1 MSRFSRRQAL
11 VAPLALLA
19 PTCFGGG
26 RAQAAPRELRLK
38 APQGVVRVYRPPHY
52 DAAKAGLA
60 IYVHGLY
67 TDVDHAWA
75 EHQLP
80 EQFAA
85 SRRNALFIVPAARS
99 EATAMPPWDDLQ
111 TLLDLI
117 ARELPSDLLP
127 DATAPLVIAGHSGAY
142 KQIVQWLS
150 DVRLHT
156 LLFLDA
162 LYGGEVELRAWL
174 DAATENRMALVN
186 HDTVPA
192 AHTFIQDI
200 PYALYRKRCPTQ
212 LTSLTPA
219 EREAKL
225 LSMDTHTDH
234 FGIVTNGT
242 VLPMLLRWSAL
253 PARG

>member
-1 MSRFSRRQAL
+1 MSRPSRRQAL
-11 VAPLALLA
+11 LAPLALLTQ
-19 PTCFGGG
+19 TCFGDR
-26 RAQAAPRELRLK
+26 RAQAAPRELRFK
-38 APQGVVRVYRPPHY
+38 VPQGVVRVYRPPHY
-52 DAAKAGLA
+52 DAATAGLA

-67 TDVDHAWA
+67 TDVDHAWT
-75 EHQLP
+75 EHRLP

-99 EATAMPPWDDLQ
+99 EAAAMPPWDDLQ
-111 TLLDLI
+111 TLLDLV
-117 ARELPSDLLP
+117 ARELPDLLP

-142 KQIVQWLS
+142 KQIVQWLPHPR
-150 DVRLHT
+150 VHT

-186 HDTVPA
+186 HDTIPA
-192 AHTFIQDI
+192 AHTFIQDV

-219 EREAKL
+219 ERQAKL
-225 LSMDTHTDH
+225 LSMDTRTDH
-234 FGIVTNGT
+234 FGIVTNAT
-242 VLPMLLRWSAL
+242 VLPMLLRWSPL